1 MFKKN
6 LFKKKSHKSV
16 LSITKRIESFF
27 NFLRE
32 NFFLKKK
39 KTRNFQTFDKRIF
52 FAAVII
58 FFTTISYLLIPA
70 FYNKIQVRDKI
81 ESQILNQYNLKV
93 KFKQTLK
100 YGLFPKPHFYSK
112 ETVINHK
119 SDEIAKTN
127 SFRIFISIKN
137 LFSIKNIQVR
147 DIVFKKTD
155 FKINNKNIDFFTN
168 LLNRNNSD
176 HQIKFLDSKL
186 FYVDKN
192 EDIIFLTNLK
202 NLNYL
207 YQNILQ
213 KLKSKLNI
221 FNIPLSL
228 DVDHDII
235 EKKIFLELK
244 SYPLRLNVKSSSN
257 YNNKELSGLTDLS
270 IVNKSKK
277 IGYELKNNSLNFKT
291 SDNKISGNILIKPF
305 FLSSNINLFEI
316 DIKKVFHDNSILI
329 NILKSEILN
338 NKNLN
343 GEILV
348 NAQNFKGINF
358 LKDINFKI
366 VFEEGEI
373 FIKNLKMIFKDS
385 VIINL
390 DDSQLIIDN
399 NRLDLAGY
407 ISLDFININ
416 GIYSHFQISKKNR
429 KKIDKINLGYLFNFN
444 ERLIEIDNL
453 KINGIPN
460 EKAINFQKKMNS
472 EKENILNKIIFRNLI
487 KDFFK
492 NL

>member
-1 MFKKN
+1 MWAGKDLGPVEWN
-6 LFKKKSHKSV
+6 
-16 LSITKRIESFF
+16 
-27 NFLRE
+27 
-32 NFFLKKK
+32 
-39 KTRNFQTFDKRIF
+39 
-52 FAAVII
+52 
-58 FFTTISYLLIPA
+58 
-70 FYNKIQVRDKI
+70 
-81 ESQILNQYNLKV
+81 
-93 KFKQTLK
+93 
-100 YGLFPKPHFYSK
+100 GK
-112 ETVINHK
+112 E
-119 SDEIAKTN
+119 
-127 SFRIFISIKN
+127 
-137 LFSIKNIQVR
+137 
-147 DIVFKKTD
+147 
-155 FKINNKNIDFFTN
+155 
-168 LLNRNNSD
+168 
-176 HQIKFLDSKL
+176 
-186 FYVDKN
+186 
-192 EDIIFLTNLK
+192 
-202 NLNYL
+202 
-207 YQNILQ
+207 
-213 KLKSKLNI
+213 
-221 FNIPLSL
+221 P
-228 DVDHDII
+228 
-235 EKKIFLELK
+235 
-244 SYPLRLNVKSSSN
+244 
-257 YNNKELSGLTDLS
+257 
-270 IVNKSKK
+270 
-277 IGYELKNNSLNFKT
+277 
-291 SDNKISGNILIKPF
+291 
-305 FLSSNINLFEI
+305 
-316 DIKKVFHDNSILI
+316 
-329 NILKSEILN
+329 EILN

-385 VIINL
+385 VIIHL